1 MKNNN
6 EIRMAAQAIYRN
18 IVTLRVNEMN
28 GCKES
33 QLPSLEARFDKAVDW
48 AIENGE
54 FKALRHICHQM
65 FSVAAGCS
73 SDFREIA
80 EETFAQYFDNN
91 YIWGLQESGKL
102 N

>member
-18 IVTLRVNEMN
+18 IVTLRVNELN
-28 GCKES
+28 GCEEN
-33 QLPSLEARFDKAVDW
+33 QLSTLEQRFEKAVDW

-54 FKALRHICHQM
+54 FKALRKICRQM

-73 SDFREIA
+73 ADFREVA
-80 EETFAQYFDNN
+80 EETFEQYFDNN
-91 YIWGLQESGKL
+91 YIWGLEESGKL

>member
-6 EIRMAAQAIYRN
+6 EIRMAAQSIYRN

-28 GCKES
+28 GCEEN
-33 QLPSLEARFDKAVDW
+33 QLSSLEERFDKAVDW

-54 FKALRHICHQM
+54 FKALRQNCHQM
-65 FSVAAGCS
+65 FSVAAACS
-73 SDFREIA
+73 SEFRELA
-80 EETFAQYFDNN
+80 KETFEQYFDNN
-91 YIWGLQESGKL
+91 YIWGLEESGKL